1 MCHLPAGGS
10 GHSRPCVWPITQHPW
25 ERPLGQKKPT
35 RRAKQSVVAQPGLPV
50 MAALKEG
57 VLLALP
63 CYGGGSAQAGGKRVP
78 GRQA

>member
-1 MCHLPAGGS
+1 MSP
-10 GHSRPCVWPITQHPW
+10 PCQGLRTQQVLRVITKHPRQQH
-25 ERPLGQKKPT
+25 LGQKKPT
-35 RRAKQSVVAQPGLPV
+35 LEAKQSVVAQPGLPV
-50 MAALKEG
+50 MAAPKEG